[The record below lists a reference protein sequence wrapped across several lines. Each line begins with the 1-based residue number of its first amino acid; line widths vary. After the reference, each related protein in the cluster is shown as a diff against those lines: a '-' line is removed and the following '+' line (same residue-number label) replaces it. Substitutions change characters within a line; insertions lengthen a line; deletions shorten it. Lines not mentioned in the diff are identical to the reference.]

1 MNSSPDR
8 SSQGQTKRREAKGG
22 RAPKASLFSGGR
34 SRGDDGGQPQIKKA
48 TFEIT
53 KKKEVGVSD
62 LTLLS
67 KVSNEAINDNLK
79 KRFEHGEIYVRD
91 SLSGCPSGRN

>member
-8 SSQGQTKRREAKGG
+8 SSQGQTKRRDAKAA
-22 RAPKASLFSGGR
+22 RAPKASLFSGAR
-34 SRGDDGGQPQIKKA
+34 SKGDGGGQPQIKKA

-79 KRFEHGEIYVRD
+79 KRFEHGEIYVRNFT
-91 SLSGCPSGRN
+91 LTVT